1 VSSRAKGRR
10 VPEMLSGSNL
20 SKREIHGGAVRGGC
34 FDAA

>member
-1 VSSRAKGRR
+1 
-10 VPEMLSGSNL
+10 MLSGSNL